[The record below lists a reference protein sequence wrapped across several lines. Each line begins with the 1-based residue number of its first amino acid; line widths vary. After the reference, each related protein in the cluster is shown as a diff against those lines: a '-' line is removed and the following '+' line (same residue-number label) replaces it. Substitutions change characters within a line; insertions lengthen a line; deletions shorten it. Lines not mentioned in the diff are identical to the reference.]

1 MCARR
6 RNSIERKAPQRAR
19 ECAHRNHTQRGEGCC
34 LGPTAFRNLCVFY
47 SSIIPLFAT
56 EELIHA

>member
-19 ECAHRNHTQRGEGCC
+19 ECAHRNHTQRGGKDVASA
-34 LGPTAFRNLCVFY
+34 LLHFAISVY
-47 SSIIPLFAT
+47 SIRQSFPFL
-56 EELIHA
+56 LLRS